1 MTLRRP
7 AKAITKVTNTGLAR
21 DLPEPA
27 LQVTAP
33 RHTCRSEIL
42 SSLRLLVPGALGC
55 QSDARLSYIRSD
67 ARLSYIRLPSDL
79 VEVGHAGPRRQHP
92 ASVQAS
98 AAMPTCIQQILGCD

>member
-1 MTLRRP
+1 MTLRRS

-55 QSDARLSYIRSD
+55 QSDARLSYIR
-67 ARLSYIRLPSDL
+67 LPSDL
-79 VEVGHAGPRRQHP
+79 VEVGMQVRAGSIPLLSR
-92 ASVQAS
+92 
-98 AAMPTCIQQILGCD
+98 